1 MMKKIQIPWIFFSC
15 LFWAKNTYADVEF
28 SVEGLDKALEKNV
41 MVYLD
46 AIPQADRLITFRLQ
60 SRVSEEVKKALQALG
75 YFNSS
80 MQMQVKDQRSE
91 SDARVVLTI
100 DSGPATHIAKVD
112 VQLLGEAQQDP
123 SFTKLLEKAPKKGD
137 VLDQGKYDDF
147 KSQLQNLA
155 VQRGYFNAK
164 FTKSSLEVAPG
175 LNQAF
180 IYIYFDSGERFNF
193 GHVFYY
199 NSQIEE
205 ERLASMAGFEVGQ
218 PYLISDLGEFN
229 QKLSNSGWFSSVL
242 VEAEIDAL
250 HDGEVPILVKLEPA
264 PRNKYATG
272 LGYSTDSGPR
282 VKMSWDK
289 PWINSYGHSLQSQFY
304 VSKDKQ
310 TVESNYIIPLNNASD
325 EYYQVQLGAE
335 NLVFD
340 FTNSLDFSTSIS
352 RHWKFDEGWQR
363 ILYLRWLFA
372 SFDKEGTTKENSS
385 LLLPGVNFS
394 RIRTRGGTMP
404 TWGDKHLLNIEVS
417 DDFWG
422 SDASLIRVLGQSAW
436 IRSLNDN
443 NRFIS
448 RFQAGGIYTEQLSSL
463 PPTLRFFAGGD
474 NSVRGYQYQSIS
486 PKDSLG
492 QLIGGKYLA
501 TGSLEYNYR
510 VTGNW
515 WGAVFTD
522 AGDAWTDSKPD
533 WRRSVGLGVRWQS
546 PVGPVRLDIAHG
558 LDNPDHKFM
567 IHFGLGPEL

>member
-1 MMKKIQIPWIFFSC
+1 MMKKKQIPWLFFSC
-15 LFWAKNTYADVEF
+15 VFWAKNAYADVEF
-28 SVEGLDKALEKNV
+28 SVEGLDEALKKNV
-41 MVYLD
+41 VVYLD
-46 AIPQADRLITFRLQ
+46 AIPQADRHITFRLQ
-60 SRVSEEVKKALQALG
+60 SRLSEEVKKALQALG

-91 SDARVVLTI
+91 SEAEVILKI
-100 DSGPATHIAKVD
+100 NPGPATHITKVD
-112 VQLLGEAQQDP
+112 VQLLGEAQQDS
-123 SFTKLLEKAPKKGD
+123 SFTKLLEKAPKKGS

-164 FTKSSLEVAPG
+164 FVKSSLEVAPG

-180 IYIYFDSGERFNF
+180 IYIHFDSGERFDF

-205 ERLASMAGFEVGQ
+205 ERLASMMGFEVGQ

-242 VEAEIDAL
+242 VEAEIEAL
-250 HDGEVPILVKLEPA
+250 HDGKVPIMVKLEPA
-264 PRNKYATG
+264 PRNKYEMG
-272 LGYSTDSGPR
+272 LGYSTDTGPR

-289 PWINSYGHSLQSQFY
+289 PWINRYGHSLQSQFY

-310 TVESNYIIPLNNASD
+310 TIESNYIIPLNNASD

-335 NLVFD
+335 NVVFD
-340 FTNSLDFSTSIS
+340 FTNSLDFTASVS

-372 SFDKEGTTKENSS
+372 SFDKNGTTKENSS
-385 LLLPGVNFS
+385 LLLPGINFS
-394 RIRTRGGTMP
+394 RIRTRGGAMP

-417 DDFWG
+417 DDLWG
-422 SDASLIRVLGQSAW
+422 SDASLIRLFAQSAW

-448 RFQAGGIYTEQLSSL
+448 RIQAGSIFTEQLNVL

-486 PKDSLG
+486 PKDDLG
-492 QLIGGKYLA
+492 QLIGGKHLA

-515 WGAVFTD
+515 WGAVFVD
-522 AGDAWTDSKPD
+522 AGDAWTSAKPE
-533 WRRSVGLGVRWQS
+533 WKRSAGVGVRWQS

-558 LDNPDHKFM
+558 FDNPDQKFM

>member
-1 MMKKIQIPWIFFSC
+1 MMKKKQIPWIFFSC
-15 LFWAKNTYADVEF
+15 LFLVKNANADVEF
-28 SVEGLDKALEKNV
+28 SVEGLDRALEKNV

-46 AIPQADRLITFRLQ
+46 AIPQSDRHINFRLQ
-60 SRVSEEVKKALQALG
+60 SRLSDEVKKALQALG

-80 MQMQVKDQRSE
+80 MEIEVKDQRSD
-91 SDARVVLTI
+91 SDAKVILKI
-100 DSGPATHIAKVD
+100 NAGPATHIAKVD
-112 VQLLGEAQQDP
+112 IQLLGEAAQDP
-123 SFTKLLEKAPKKGD
+123 SFIKLLERAPQKGA
-137 VLDQGKYDDF
+137 VLDQGKYDEF
-147 KSQLQNLA
+147 KSLLQNMA

-164 FTKSSLEVAPG
+164 FIKSTLEVAPG

-205 ERLASMAGFEVGQ
+205 QRLASMAGFEVGQ
-218 PYLISDLGEFN
+218 PYLISDLGAFN

-242 VEAEIDAL
+242 VEAEIEAM

-264 PRNKYATG
+264 PRNKYTMG
-272 LGYSTDSGPR
+272 VGYSTDTGPR

-289 PWINSYGHSLQSQFY
+289 PWINKYGHSLQSQFY
-304 VSKDKQ
+304 VSKDNQ
-310 TVESNYIIPLNNASD
+310 TAESNYIIPLNNASS
-325 EYYQVQLGAE
+325 EYYQLQFGAE
-335 NLVFD
+335 YLVYD
-340 FTNSLDFSTSIS
+340 FTNSLDFTTSVS

-363 ILYLRWLFA
+363 IVYLRWLFA
-372 SFDKEGTTKENSS
+372 SFDKDGTTKENSS
-385 LLLPGVNFS
+385 LILPGVNFS
-394 RIRTRGGTMP
+394 RIRARGGAMP

-417 DDFWG
+417 DDIWG
-422 SDASLIRVLGQSAW
+422 SDASLIRILGQSAW

-443 NRFIS
+443 NRFIA
-448 RFQAGGIYTEQLSSL
+448 RFQAGGIFTEQIDDL
-463 PPTLRFFAGGD
+463 PPSLRFFAGGD
-474 NSVRGYQYQSIS
+474 NSVRGYGYQSIS
-486 PKDSLG
+486 PEDSLG

-522 AGDAWTDSKPD
+522 IGDAWTDSKPG
-533 WRRSVGLGVRWQS
+533 WKRSAGVGVRWQS
-546 PVGPVRLDIAHG
+546 PVGPVRFDVAHG
-558 LDNPDHKFM
+558 FENTDQKFM